1 MGSKTH
7 SICGYW
13 CFTHWYIDIYIY
25 IKSLDNLRC
34 IENSQLCYFW
44 VDIFLISFFFFTL
57 SCDDSQTIST
67 SLQRQ
72 QCQMTKAW
80 KTPFSPISVQYWNAF
95 HGADGNF
102 RYLHHCPISPDALC
116 GIAQLILETIYHLNL
131 LILPMLQRAQ
141 KWFLRSQ
148 KQIASLFYLLHA
160 FVIYVNL
167 GILIQA
173 DSPSQA
179 YFVGFVC
186 LSVNFRLSNRLMCDW
201 FQRQSRHCSVID
213 GSVLTTIDPPGV
225 MLITV
230 RFRSLTIL
238 SLLLF
243 Y

>member
-13 CFTHWYIDIYIY
+13 CFTHWYIDIYI
-25 IKSLDNLRC
+25 KSLNNLRC
-34 IENSQLCYFW
+34 IENSQLCYFL
-44 VDIFLISFFFFTL
+44 VDIFLISFFFHIIPWWFTDHQHQSPKTTMPNDKGL
-57 SCDDSQTIST
+57 KDTI
-67 SLQRQ
+67 L
-72 QCQMTKAW
+72 A
-80 KTPFSPISVQYWNAF
+80 ISVQYWNAF